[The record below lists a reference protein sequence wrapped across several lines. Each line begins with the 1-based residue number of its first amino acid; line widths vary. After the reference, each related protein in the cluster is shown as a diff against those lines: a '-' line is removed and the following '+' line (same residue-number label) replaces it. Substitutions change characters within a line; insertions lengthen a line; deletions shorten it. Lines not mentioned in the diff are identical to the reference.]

1 MQKTV
6 TKLLQKYFSYFN
18 IDKPAFA
25 TKNFIHQFNQ
35 LIEVAK
41 AVIPKDNFNKAIG
54 KIQKVLIDDVSLFK
68 EIKAEKVPTAK
79 ETKAINELQIKVVDA
94 LMLSPYTGENGDLVN
109 MVVVTDPKGMF
120 LDLPERRVYN

>member
-1 MQKTV
+1 
-6 TKLLQKYFSYFN
+6 
-18 IDKPAFA
+18 
-25 TKNFIHQFNQ
+25 

-94 LMLSPYTGENGDLVN
+94 FVDAITPYTGENGDLVN

-120 LDLPERRVYN
+120 LDLQEKGFITKAEGGREITC

>member
-6 TKLLQKYFSYFN
+6 TKLLHKVLSYFN

-41 AVIPKDNFNKAIG
+41 AVIPKDNFNKG
-54 KIQKVLIDDVSLFK
+54 
-68 EIKAEKVPTAK
+68 
-79 ETKAINELQIKVVDA
+79 
-94 LMLSPYTGENGDLVN
+94 
-109 MVVVTDPKGMF
+109 
-120 LDLPERRVYN
+120 